1 MPRGLRSIRFSVKT
15 RLALLC
21 GALFLASG
29 AVLLLT
35 NYFLVRTALPSG
47 EQTDTPNLPATGP
60 TGTVE
65 LSNGVSS
72 GADASQLNIAQYRE
86 SVLNTLLVQS
96 GVTLVIMAALALL
109 LGWFAAHRML
119 RPVHEVASTARRLGA
134 DNLDQRIRMQGPR
147 DELTELADTFD
158 DMLDRL
164 AASFDS
170 QKRFVANASHELR
183 TPLSAQRTMIEVAM
197 NRPSADPSMR
207 DLCGRLLTM
216 NERTE
221 SLIEGLLVLAR
232 SDRGL
237 DNKEPVRLDE
247 VAGQVV
253 DGHRQ
258 SAARAG
264 VVLHAVLSPRVVH
277 GDRVLLE
284 RLTTNLVENA
294 IAYNHRGGE
303 VWLSTG
309 GDAALEVGNTGPLV
323 PAEAAPTLFEPFRQ
337 LHRQRTG
344 PCRGAGLGLSIVASI
359 ARAHGGSVRAAPKD
373 GGGLDVSVKLA

>member
-1 MPRGLRSIRFSVKT
+1 MPPPRSVRFSVKT

-21 GALFLASG
+21 GALFVISG
-29 AVLLLT
+29 AVLLGI
-35 NYFLVRTALPSG
+35 NYFLVRTALPSAEG
-47 EQTDTPNLPATGP
+47 DVTMPAPSNGDAV
-60 TGTVE
+60 GTVD
-65 LSNGVSS
+65 LSTGATSGVDSR
-72 GADASQLNIAQYRE
+72 AMNITEYRE

-197 NRPSADPSMR
+197 NRPSVDAPTR
-207 DLCGRLLTM
+207 ELCGRLLTM

-237 DNKEPVRLDE
+237 DNKEAVRLDE

-258 SAARAG
+258 SAAGSGITLRA
-264 VVLHAVLSPRVVH
+264 ALSPRVVH

-284 RLTTNLVENA
+284 RLVTNLVENA
-294 IAYNHRGGE
+294 IAYNHSGGE
-303 VWLSTG
+303 VWVRTTEG
-309 GDAALEVGNTGPLV
+309 AALEVGNTGPLV
-323 PAEAAPTLFEPFRQ
+323 PADAVPTLFEPFRQ
-337 LHRQRTG
+337 LHRRRTG
-344 PCRGAGLGLSIVASI
+344 PNRGAGLGLSIVASI
-359 ARAHGGSVRAAPKD
+359 ARAHGGSVQARPRP
-373 GGGLDVSVKLA
+373 GGGLDMSVRLV